1 MEYTIKESNQTV
13 YSDKLGLTPFSTI
26 YSEGASN
33 TIYLGDSVAAA
44 PSLGTNYV
52 YGIDK
57 YNLLQYFKSPGGIT
71 VDAVKGF
78 VKNGWGGTDYFSGI
92 TGYQGS
98 GFSDYFRGSSKDEIF
113 YTGGGAD
120 TVIGG
125 GGWDRVTFY
134 SQPSTDFKIEVLE
147 EGVRFRLTEIKY
159 PQNVKVFEDID
170 QIEFGDRSIFA
181 PIKTGYALNAKVLG
195 IWQPIDS
202 SLHTDTYNPN
212 IANSFWGNLTFGS
225 AGLEGMVAVGWAY
238 SGFDNKSTSITP
250 VNSLLI
256 EQTAG
261 GSLRIANQDYLSTS
275 RTNGGGSVIVADFN
289 RDGRDDIFLAAHNES
304 PFVTAA
310 STVYLSDGP
319 SKFKVVTLND
329 QVMAHDAQLYRAA
342 DGNPRVIIQS
352 FGPMNNSYSFDSG
365 SFAISPQP
373 ILREN
378 VGGMSVAVADFDG
391 QPGLELIAGDVKI
404 KGGPF
409 GDEKFYIGIYKF
421 DGTDLSGTT
430 PLGVLTPYMTSRDE
444 FKSVSSHWG
453 VGVTHVYRLWV
464 DDFNHDGKPDILAGT
479 SMWKQEPSGAFLYPS
494 MLQMFQNSGGLKF
507 ADVTDSFNKD
517 FPVHSAEVD
526 YNLQIRDIDR
536 SGINSYLSSGPTY
549 EGESRQQ
556 NFILLND
563 GTGKLYE
570 YKRKEF
576 IDYWSDVKAFA
587 RTQGYQA
594 SFAEFHPY
602 LDGAGRIS
610 FAVEMSL
617 IKERDNQP
625 DRRLIVELPLKL
637 DPKNDFELDVS
648 ISNRNESVLMRTWA
662 GNDKL
667 YDSGANALKGALIDG
682 GLGLDVSQ
690 YSGKRGDYEVQ
701 VLSTTET
708 LIKSISGAVPKIYSD
723 TLKNFERLMFS
734 DISVA
739 LDISGGAGQ
748 AYRIYKAAFNRSP
761 DTEGLGYWIA
771 QMDLGMALVDV
782 SARFIDSKE
791 FRDMYGSAPTNADFL
806 TKVYTNVLGRAPDQ
820 GGFDWWLNEMNTNP
834 EKTRAKVLADF
845 SESAENLEGTA
856 PLIATGI
863 LFEPWGG

>member
-1 MEYTIKESNQTV
+1 MDYTIKESNQTV
-13 YSDKLGLTPFSTI
+13 YTDKLGLGPFSTI
-26 YSEGASN
+26 YSEGSSN

-44 PSLGTNYV
+44 PSLGTNYI
-52 YGIDK
+52 YGADK
-57 YNLLQYFKSPGGIT
+57 YNLLQYFRSPAAIT
-71 VDAVKGF
+71 VDAQKGF

-98 GFSDYFRGSSKDEIF
+98 PYSDYFRGSTKDEIF
-113 YTGGGAD
+113 YTAGGAD

-125 GGWDRVTFY
+125 GGWDKVTFY
-134 SQPSTDFKIEVLE
+134 STPSTDFKIEILD
-147 EGVRFRLTEIKY
+147 GGARFKLTEIKY
-159 PQNVKVFEDID
+159 PQNIKIFEDVD
-170 QIEFGDRSIFA
+170 QIEFGDKSIFA
-181 PIKTGYALNAKVLG
+181 PIKTGYAVNAKVLG
-195 IWQPIDS
+195 VWQPIDS
-202 SLHTDTYNPN
+202 SLHTDTYNPQ
-212 IANSFWGNLTFGS
+212 IANSFWGNLTFGPG
-225 AGLEGMVAVGWAY
+225 GLEGMVAIGWAY
-238 SGFDNKSTSITP
+238 SGFDNKATTITP

-256 EQTAG
+256 EQTSG
-261 GSLRIANQDYLSTS
+261 GLRIANQDFLSSS

-304 PFVTAA
+304 PFVASP
-310 STVYLSDGP
+310 STVYLSDGT

-329 QVMAHDAQLYRAA
+329 QVMAHDAQLYRDS
-342 DGNPRVIIQS
+342 DGSPRVIIQS
-352 FGPMNNSYSFDSG
+352 FGTTNNLYSFESG
-365 SFAISPQP
+365 SFNIRSQP
-373 ILREN
+373 LFRES

-391 QPGLELIAGDVKI
+391 LPGLELIAGDVKV
-404 KGGPF
+404 KGGRF
-409 GDEKFYIGIYKF
+409 GDDKFYIGIYRY
-421 DGTDLSGTT
+421 DGNDVSGTS
-430 PLGVLTPYMTSRDE
+430 PLEVLTPYMTSRDD
-444 FKSVSSHWG
+444 FKTVSSHWG
-453 VGVTHVYRLWV
+453 LGVTHIYRLWV

-507 ADVTDSFNKD
+507 ADVTDTFNKG
-517 FPVHSAEVD
+517 FPVNSAEID
-526 YNLQIRDIDR
+526 YDLQIRDIDR

-549 EGESRQQ
+549 EGDARQQ

-576 IDYWSDVKAFA
+576 IDYWADVKAFA
-587 RTQGYQA
+587 RTEGYQA

-602 LDGAGRIS
+602 LDADGKIS

-617 IKERDNQP
+617 VKERDNQP
-625 DRRLIVELPLKL
+625 DRRVIVELPLRL
-637 DPKNDFELDVS
+637 DPKKDFQFDVS
-648 ISNRNESVLMRTWA
+648 VSDRNESLLIRTWA
-662 GNDKL
+662 GNDKV
-667 YDSGANALKGALIDG
+667 YDSGANSLKGAVIDG
-682 GLGLDVSQ
+682 GLGIDVSR
-690 YSGKRGDYEVQ
+690 YSGKRGDYDIQ
-701 VLSTTET
+701 IASTTDT
-708 LIKSISGAVPKIYSD
+708 LVRSISGVVPKIHSD

-791 FRDMYGSAPTNADFL
+791 FRDMYGAAPTNTDFL

-834 EKTRAKVLADF
+834 DKTRAKVLADF
-845 SESAENLEGTA
+845 SESAENLQGTA
-856 PLIATGI
+856 PLVATGI